1 VGQFEYQAVD
11 EAGGRISGTVV
22 AADRRSAVSSLAQKG
37 QFVTSLSPRKQEQK
51 ENAADLTASE
61 HIKQLRIGTGRVSS
75 KDMVAMTGQLSV
87 AVQAGLP
94 LLDCL
99 RVIEKQTHK
108 PAMKYLL
115 GELSNSVS
123 SGSSLSEAMSQH
135 KKIFKPL
142 YLAMVRVGETGGI
155 LEQTMGQLAE
165 LLKREEKIKSDIKT
179 ASAYPLIVL
188 AVGIISVIII
198 ITKILPKIVGA
209 ISETGAALPL
219 PTKVLM
225 GLSEFIASYWFLML
239 IGVILTVVVLL
250 KWISTPSGRFNW
262 DRFKLK
268 IPILG
273 AVQRAIAI
281 GRFTRTLGSLS
292 KGGITILEALQV
304 VRDTLGNELL
314 AREIDNVKQKV
325 KTGEPLAEPLER
337 SGYFPPLLV
346 QIVSVGEQTGKLDE
360 LLLNASETFD
370 SEADA
375 AIARFM
381 AVLPALLVLLLAAVI
396 GFIVAGALL
405 PIVAMQLGA
414 GGV

>member
-75 KDMVAMTGQLSV
+75 KDMVAMTGQLSA

-225 GLSEFIASYWFLML
+225 GLSEL
-239 IGVILTVVVLL
+239 
-250 KWISTPSGRFNW
+250 
-262 DRFKLK
+262 
-268 IPILG
+268 
-273 AVQRAIAI
+273 
-281 GRFTRTLGSLS
+281 
-292 KGGITILEALQV
+292 
-304 VRDTLGNELL
+304 
-314 AREIDNVKQKV
+314 
-325 KTGEPLAEPLER
+325 
-337 SGYFPPLLV
+337 
-346 QIVSVGEQTGKLDE
+346 
-360 LLLNASETFD
+360 
-370 SEADA
+370 
-375 AIARFM
+375 
-381 AVLPALLVLLLAAVI
+381 
-396 GFIVAGALL
+396 
-405 PIVAMQLGA
+405 
-414 GGV
+414 